1 MCKQGAIEGVVIAT
15 GLHTLFGKAVHLVET
30 TTIIGHFQYIIL
42 DEIFT

>member
-30 TTIIGHFQYIIL
+30 TTIVGHFQ
-42 DEIFT
+42 